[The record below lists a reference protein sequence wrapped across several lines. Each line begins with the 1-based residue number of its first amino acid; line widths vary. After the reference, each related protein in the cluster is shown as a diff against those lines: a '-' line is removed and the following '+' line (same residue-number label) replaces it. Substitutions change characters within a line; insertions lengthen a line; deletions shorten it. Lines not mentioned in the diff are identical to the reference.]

1 MPANQTATKVF
12 GWLFFRKQKRC
23 DTHPS
28 PRHGGCQIQNTSE
41 KKKDTHE
48 RALQDEYGTNTKS
61 LVRNVQI
68 NLSACVAEG
77 EKGKGVHVVRS
88 KTASINVH
96 LRLARQTRP
105 VNRAST
111 TFGRLST
118 LLGVSAHAS

>member
-1 MPANQTATKVF
+1 MGRP
-12 GWLFFRKQKRC
+12 
-23 DTHPS
+23 P
-28 PRHGGCQIQNTSE
+28 PRHGTEVARFKIRA
-41 KKKDTHE
+41 KKKKNILTREHC
-48 RALQDEYGTNTKS
+48 RMNTAPIIS

-68 NLSACVAEG
+68 NSSSCVVKG

-111 TFGRLST
+111 TFGRLAT